1 MLQFIRCIFHISK
14 GESGQVYKG
23 YLNTALGKEL
33 VAVKTGKALCSA
45 SDAERLVKEVS
56 TMLLFKHTNVMS
68 LVGVCLNGDI
78 PLLIMPFM
86 SNGNVLEFVK
96 HHREELLC
104 IDAIEIQV
112 VSARKT
118 LLKISHQISK
128 GMEYLAL
135 EKFVHRDLAA
145 RNCMIDRDGVIKV
158 ADFGLTED
166 MYGTNYFRREKGEGG
181 SEEKV
186 PIRWMAPES
195 IEEDIYTEATDVW
208 SFGVTVWEIFTCGRI
223 PYTGIP
229 AMFILKEL
237 QAGQRLERPDNE
249 ACLGEVYE
257 IMMSCWSLD
266 CHARPLFKDLVGRL
280 SDLLERESDYLELSA
295 QSLCWK
301 ETVSHTPPPSSPP
314 TEQETAITEEEPI

>member
-1 MLQFIRCIFHISK
+1 MLSF
-14 GESGQVYKG
+14 E
-23 YLNTALGKEL
+23 
-33 VAVKTGKALCSA
+33 
-45 SDAERLVKEVS
+45 
-56 TMLLFKHTNVMS
+56 HTNVMS

-86 SNGNVLEFVK
+86 SNGSVLEFVK

-118 LLKISHQISK
+118 LLNISHQISK

-135 EKFVHRDLAA
+135 ERFVHRDLAA

-166 MYGTNYFRREKGEGG
+166 MYGTNYFRREGG

-195 IEEDIYTEATDVW
+195 IEKDIYTEATDVW

-229 AMFILKEL
+229 AMGLLKEL
-237 QAGQRLERPDNE
+237 QRGQRLERPDNE
-249 ACLGEVYE
+249 ACLDEVYE

-266 CHARPLFKDLVGRL
+266 SNARPLFKDLVGRI
-280 SDLLERESDYLELSA
+280 SGLLERESDYLELS

-301 ETVSHTPPPSSPP
+301 ETVSHTPPPASPP
-314 TEQETAITEEEPI
+314 TEQETCIN